1 MDHQAHAPIKNK
13 IQKHVLPGGIMKFFA
28 YLVAASLA
36 VCSLNAAADLL
47 VHYDNP
53 VKDGSSMGFD
63 SGVPHSAV
71 YAAPLTVASS
81 LTNAGV
87 QGVNHMEAY
96 QTNGWSA
103 AATPDPSKY
112 IAFSVAPEVG
122 YQLHFD
128 QFDIDLWQSLGQ
140 YQVQKFALRWNG
152 DSFANDLI
160 SGAIQVV
167 TENPTNSTY
176 AFSLTGLDA
185 LTATTEFRL
194 YFYDVAEPGLNS
206 ALIAMGTL
214 GNGISLYGSVAAVP
228 EPSQLALTAAGLA
241 LVTLVVR
248 RSKKRRGNV

>member
-1 MDHQAHAPIKNK
+1 
-13 IQKHVLPGGIMKFFA
+13 MKLIA
-28 YLVAASLA
+28 CLVAAGLA

-81 LTNAGV
+81 LTNSGI

-103 AATPDPSKY
+103 AATPDPTKY
-112 IAFSVAPEVG
+112 ISFSVAPDAG
-122 YQLHFD
+122 YQLHID
-128 QFDIDLWQSLGQ
+128 RFDIDLWQSLGQ
-140 YQVQKFALRWNG
+140 DQVRKFALRWIG

-167 TENPTNSTY
+167 PENPTNSTY
-176 AFSLTGLDA
+176 SFSLAGLDT
-185 LTATTEFRL
+185 LTTATEFRL

-206 ALIAMGTL
+206 ALISMGTL
-214 GNGISLYGSVAAVP
+214 GNGLSLYGSVASVP
-228 EPSQLALTAAGLA
+228 EPSQLAFTMAGLA
-241 LVTLVVR
+241 LIAFVVQ
-248 RSKKRRGNV
+248 RSKQRNGNV

>member
-1 MDHQAHAPIKNK
+1 
-13 IQKHVLPGGIMKFFA
+13 MKFFA
-28 YLVAASLA
+28 YVAAAGLA

-63 SGVPHSAV
+63 SGVPHSPV

-81 LTNAGV
+81 LTNSGV

-96 QTNGWSA
+96 QTNDWA
-103 AATPDPSKY
+103 AATAPDPAKY
-112 IAFSVAPEVG
+112 ITFSVAPDVG
-122 YQLHFD
+122 YQLHVD
-128 QFDIDLWQSLGQ
+128 RFDIDLWQSLGQ

-152 DSFANDLI
+152 DSFVDDLI

-167 TENPTNSTY
+167 PENPTNSTY
-176 AFSLTGLDA
+176 SFSLTGLDA
-185 LTATTEFRL
+185 LTTTTQFRL

-206 ALIAMGTL
+206 ALISMGTL
-214 GNGISLYGSVAAVP
+214 GNGISLYGSVASVP
-228 EPSQLALTAAGLA
+228 EPSQLALSAVGLA

-248 RSKKRRGNV
+248 RSKKRHGNV

>member
-1 MDHQAHAPIKNK
+1 
-13 IQKHVLPGGIMKFFA
+13 MKFFTC
-28 YLVAASLA
+28 VAAAGLA

-81 LTNAGV
+81 LTNSGV

-96 QTNGWSA
+96 QTNDWA
-103 AATPDPSKY
+103 AATAPDPAKY
-112 IAFSVAPEVG
+112 ITFSVAPDVG
-122 YQLHFD
+122 YQLHVD
-128 QFDIDLWQSLGQ
+128 RFDIDLWQSLGQ

-160 SGAIQVV
+160 SAAIQVV
-167 TENPTNSTY
+167 PENPTNSTY
-176 AFSLTGLDA
+176 SFSLTGLDA
-185 LTATTEFRL
+185 LTTTTEFRL

-206 ALIAMGTL
+206 ALISMGTL
-214 GNGISLYGSVAAVP
+214 GNGISLYGSVASVP
-228 EPSQLALTAAGLA
+228 EPSQLALSAVGLA
-241 LVTLVVR
+241 LVALVVR
-248 RSKKRRGNV
+248 RSKQRHGNV